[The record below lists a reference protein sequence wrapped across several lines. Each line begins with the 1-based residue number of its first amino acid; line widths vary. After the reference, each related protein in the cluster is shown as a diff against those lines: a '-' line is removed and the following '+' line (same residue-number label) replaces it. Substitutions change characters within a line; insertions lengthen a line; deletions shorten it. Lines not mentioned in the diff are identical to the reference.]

1 MVKVHPNRKESGM
14 TMTVAEL
21 IAELQKHAPETPV
34 LATWESVLAGIRP
47 ENFETEEYEG
57 RTQLTIDVEM
67 YG

>member
-1 MVKVHPNRKESGM
+1 M